1 MLEKLNIDT
10 ARVQGFDSNE
20 FTHMAIAAH
29 IASGMADVGIGVET
43 AAWRCGLAFIPLARE
58 RYFFAVH
65 RDTLETPAMQR
76 LLALMNGDAYRAFVS
91 QLVGYDATH
100 MGHVQTLQD
109 AFGPAFPVHHK
120 LHASS
125 L

>member
-1 MLEKLNIDT
+1 
-10 ARVQGFDSNE
+10 
-20 FTHMAIAAH
+20 MAIAAH

-43 AAWRCGLAFIPLARE
+43 AAFRCGLAFIPLARE

-76 LLALMNGDAYRAFVS
+76 LLALMTGDAYRAFVS
-91 QLVGYDATH
+91 QLVGYDATY
-100 MGHVQTLQD
+100 MGQVQTLHE
-109 AFGPAFPVHHK
+109 AFGPAFPAHHK
-120 LHASS
+120 LDARS